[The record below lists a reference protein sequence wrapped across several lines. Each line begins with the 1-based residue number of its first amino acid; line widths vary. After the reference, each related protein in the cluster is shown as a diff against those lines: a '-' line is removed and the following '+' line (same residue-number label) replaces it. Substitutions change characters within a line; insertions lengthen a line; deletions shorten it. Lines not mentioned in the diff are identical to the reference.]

1 MCCVQDRAARG
12 LINAAA
18 LHADQTVLDDVEDA
32 DAVLAAELV
41 QLLDE
46 GNGVQLLAVHSGRNA
61 LLEVDGNIGRLVR
74 SHFRG
79 NTQFEEARLVDRSLV
94 GRKLKIQALM
104 AQMPQVLILGVVGLL
119 VDLQRDVV
127 RLSVRDLLFAAVQLP
142 ETPRSDNVHLRCEC
156 MDRQLETNLI
166 VALAGAAVADRV
178 CAFLE
183 SNIYDALCDD
193 RAREG
198 SAEQVLLIGC
208 ARLDGRN
215 DIVINKFLG
224 QILDVQLGSAG
235 LERLLLQTVQLS
247 TLTDVAGNRDDLAA
261 VMLLE
266 PRDQYR
272 SIQTAGI
279 CQNNFVIFLFHIV

>member
-1 MCCVQDRAARG
+1 
-12 LINAAA
+12 
-18 LHADQTVLDDVEDA
+18 
-32 DAVLAAELV
+32 
-41 QLLDE
+41 
-46 GNGVQLLAVHSGRNA
+46 
-61 LLEVDGNIGRLVR
+61 
-74 SHFRG
+74 
-79 NTQFEEARLVDRSLV
+79 
-94 GRKLKIQALM
+94 
-104 AQMPQVLILGVVGLL
+104 
-119 VDLQRDVV
+119 
-127 RLSVRDLLFAAVQLP
+127 
-142 ETPRSDNVHLRCEC
+142 
-156 MDRQLETNLI
+156 MDCQLEANLI
-166 VALAGAAVADRV
+166 VALAGAAVANRV

-183 SNIYDALCDD
+183 RNIYDALCDD

-198 SAEQVLLIGC
+198 STEQILLIGC

>member
-1 MCCVQDRAARG
+1 M
-12 LINAAA
+12 
-18 LHADQTVLDDVEDA
+18 
-32 DAVLAAELV
+32 
-41 QLLDE
+41 
-46 GNGVQLLAVHSGRNA
+46 
-61 LLEVDGNIGRLVR
+61 
-74 SHFRG
+74 
-79 NTQFEEARLVDRSLV
+79 
-94 GRKLKIQALM
+94 
-104 AQMPQVLILGVVGLL
+104 
-119 VDLQRDVV
+119 
-127 RLSVRDLLFAAVQLP
+127 
-142 ETPRSDNVHLRCEC
+142 
-156 MDRQLETNLI
+156 
-166 VALAGAAVADRV
+166 ADRV

-183 SNIYDALCDD
+183 RNIYDALCDD

>member
-1 MCCVQDRAARG
+1 MSICGAKRM
-12 LINAAA
+12 
-18 LHADQTVLDDVEDA
+18 
-32 DAVLAAELV
+32 
-41 QLLDE
+41 
-46 GNGVQLLAVHSGRNA
+46 
-61 LLEVDGNIGRLVR
+61 DG
-74 SHFRG
+74 
-79 NTQFEEARLVDRSLV
+79 
-94 GRKLKIQALM
+94 
-104 AQMPQVLILGVVGLL
+104 
-119 VDLQRDVV
+119 
-127 RLSVRDLLFAAVQLP
+127 
-142 ETPRSDNVHLRCEC
+142 
-156 MDRQLETNLI
+156 QLEANLI

-183 SNIYDALCDD
+183 RNIYDALCDD

-198 SAEQVLLIGC
+198 STEQILALIGC
-208 ARLDGRN
+208 ACLDGRN
-215 DIVINKFLG
+215 DIVVNKFLG

-266 PRDQYR
+266 PRDEYR